1 MSSADVERKRRRERD
16 DEADDRRS
24 DRKRHRHENGRDSR
38 DNGRDRRSDYR
49 DRYHD
54 DRDRRKRRSRS
65 RSNERSRNKHSNG
78 RVKTENGDS
87 DRQDIDKDAIAEEL
101 RKKQIFQQAKI
112 TLQEKIH
119 ASKGL
124 LSAPFKNA
132 SALKPEEAVIFADT
146 MLQRHV
152 KVADMQKDVAA
163 KIAALQKL
171 KDLRAKGQDVK
182 PLIGSAG
189 TPFSGPP
196 RTKTELAEEVK
207 PMQKLDLRPEIPMLA
222 SYDQRVQQ
230 RGPDRGRRQ
239 FKFAEQG
246 TFQKIANQERT
257 QAKLAKLRNEI
268 SQSTKHTGISSA
280 VRLAIVTPSGV
291 TVNDD
296 LPEIEWWDR
305 VLLGSDAQNYDSI
318 PSEKLPP
325 EERYVGTLKP
335 PDAPLDNICLKASR
349 LVRLTKKE
357 SKRLRRMDR
366 LERQREEQEKIR
378 LGLEKPP
385 EPKVKISNLMRVL
398 GNDAIQD
405 PTKMESYVRNQM
417 AERLRKHQEAN
428 AERKLTKE
436 QRSEK
441 KSLKIMEDTSVYV
454 YVAVYKVLSLANPQ
468 KRFKVLQNAKQLHM
482 TGTVVSVE
490 DMHVI
495 VVEGGAKQQRFYKN
509 LMLNRIHW
517 NEEMV
522 GQKKGVAK
530 EDEEGQRNECVLIW
544 EGTVANRAFQTEP
557 RIQTAT
563 DHKTAREIF
572 VRSNVPHYWDHCFS
586 HSVLLSNTE

>member
-16 DEADDRRS
+16 ADDVDDRRG
-24 DRKRHRHENGRDSR
+24 DRKRHRHDNNGRDSR
-38 DNGRDRRSDYR
+38 DNGRDRRSD
-49 DRYHD
+49 RYHD
-54 DRDRRKRRSRS
+54 DRDRRRKRSRS
-65 RSNERSRNKHSNG
+65 RSNEPSRNKHSNG
-78 RVKTENGDS
+78 KVKTENGDS

-171 KDLRAKGQDVK
+171 KDSRAKGQDVK

-189 TPFSGPP
+189 TPLTGLP
-196 RTKTELAEEVK
+196 RTKTEPSEEVK

-246 TFQKIANQERT
+246 SYQKVANQERT

-305 VLLGSDAQNYDSI
+305 VLLDGDAQNYDSI

-325 EERYVGTLKP
+325 EERYVGTVTNLIEHPVQLKP
-335 PDAPLDNICLKASR
+335 PDAPLDNICLK
-349 LVRLTKKE
+349 VRLTKK
-357 SKRLRRMDR
+357 
-366 LERQREEQEKIR
+366 
-378 LGLEKPP
+378 
-385 EPKVKISNLMRVL
+385 RV
-398 GNDAIQD
+398 
-405 PTKMESYVRNQM
+405 
-417 AERLRKHQEAN
+417 
-428 AERKLTKE
+428 
-436 QRSEK
+436 
-441 KSLKIMEDTSVYV
+441 
-454 YVAVYKVLSLANPQ
+454 
-468 KRFKVLQNAKQLHM
+468 
-482 TGTVVSVE
+482 
-490 DMHVI
+490 
-495 VVEGGAKQQRFYKN
+495 
-509 LMLNRIHW
+509 
-517 NEEMV
+517 
-522 GQKKGVAK
+522 
-530 EDEEGQRNECVLIW
+530 
-544 EGTVANRAFQTEP
+544 
-557 RIQTAT
+557 
-563 DHKTAREIF
+563 
-572 VRSNVPHYWDHCFS
+572 
-586 HSVLLSNTE
+586 